1 MAKSKRCVNNED
13 DKEGN
18 EDMVEET
25 TNKMSRAEL
34 KELIYRLKDR
44 CKEGER
50 QIKKLKV
57 EFNLMKSKGRN
68 TKQKIRLDF
77 LWDGEEANLADK
89 ISNWVKTFLF
99 P

>member
-34 KELIYRLKDR
+34 KKLIYRLKDR

-57 EFNLMKSKGRN
+57 ELNLMKSKGRN
-68 TKQKIRLDF
+68 TKQRSDWICVGTGKRQTWRTRYRI
-77 LWDGEEANLADK
+77 G
-89 ISNWVKTFLF
+89 
-99 P
+99 